1 MEEFL
6 KKWDDKVLSQV
17 LSYIMQRALMAVTQ
31 EADPEDRGVVKA
43 AEMVAADLLNLPWD
57 QVIYIIK
64 RKL

>member
-6 KKWDDKVLSQV
+6 KKWDDKVLSQA

-43 AEMVAADLLNLPWD
+43 ADMVAADLLNLPWE

>member
-43 AEMVAADLLNLPWD
+43 ADMVAADLLNLPWD

>member
-43 AEMVAADLLNLPWD
+43 ADMVAADLLNLPWD
-57 QVIYIIK
+57 RVIYIIK

>member
-17 LSYIMQRALMAVTQ
+17 LSYIMQWALMAVTQ

-43 AEMVAADLLNLPWD
+43 ADMVAADLLNLPWD